1 MPKSPT
7 SSNAL
12 LQVYEDELIVGD
24 LQRRVLNFATTTVA
38 ALSGT
43 LSLLFLYHAL
53 GYLEFPAFEMVGTG
67 TQVNAAIGLALFALT
82 SVAVRVLNSKSAS
95 LHLSRLMTVLLALVV
110 VNFVPATGVQ
120 YVMPQAIWLPVLF
133 GAATV
138 SGTWAG
144 ITAVGT
150 LLALAI
156 RYSDAPVFHN
166 PASVFVTIAIF
177 VLILSLR
184 WLYDA
189 GLRAVARSHQRVLT
203 TLRVD
208 TLTGLPNRT
217 RLMELL
223 SEQQSGGDGFS
234 GIAVARFDID
244 GFGAIC
250 DSIGATAGDELLVQ
264 VAEQLRTA
272 FSTSLRCARVGA
284 DDFAVILPAPKGPQE
299 AELRAD
305 EILRKLGEARTLGD
319 LTLRLTF
326 KAGVAVGGASAG
338 ETPEGILHRA
348 DLALTEAK
356 RTGQRCIMS
365 LPATIAAPPS
375 RRRFDIAQLLFGAT
389 TRGEFHLVYQPIIEL
404 ETGRIAKAEALL
416 RWDHPQLGSVS
427 PGEFIAVAEEVGA
440 IHEIG
445 DWVAAEAAKQ
455 AVHLRAAGHPDF
467 QMSINRSP
475 VQFRAD
481 SDEEPVCLRT
491 FRALGLPPGSIVLEI
506 TEGVLLD
513 GRDANRDRLARLR
526 RAGIGLSLDDF
537 GTGYAS
543 LAQLHAFE
551 IDIVKID
558 RRFVSGLAEGNREQ
572 ALCAGIISLA
582 HSLGMKVTAEGVET
596 IEQRDLLVGL
606 GCDYGQGWLFGRPLP
621 AEAFEAALNSQQ
633 QIG

>member
-7 SSNAL
+7 SSNAI
-12 LQVYEDELIVGD
+12 LQVYEDGLIVGD
-24 LQRRVLNFATTTVA
+24 LQRRVLNFATTIVA
-38 ALSGT
+38 VLSGI

-67 TQVNAAIGLALFALT
+67 TQVNAAIGLALFSLT

-95 LHLSRLMTVLLALVV
+95 LHLSRLMTVLLAVVV
-110 VNFVPATGVQ
+110 VNFVPAAGVQ

-138 SGTWAG
+138 SGTWAA

-250 DSIGATAGDELLVQ
+250 DSIGASAGDELLVQ
-264 VAEQLRTA
+264 VAEQLRSA

-326 KAGVAVGGASAG
+326 KAGVAVGGASSG

-365 LPATIAAPPS
+365 LPATIAALPS
-375 RRRFDIAQLLFGAT
+375 RRRFDIAQQLFGAT
-389 TRGEFHLVYQPIIEL
+389 TRGELHLVYQPIIEL

-427 PGEFIAVAEEVGA
+427 PGEFIAIAEEVGA

-445 DWVAAEAAKQ
+445 DWVAADAAKQ

-481 SDEEPVCLRT
+481 GDEEPVCLRT

-621 AEAFEAALNSQQ
+621 AQAFEAALNSQQ
-633 QIG
+633 QG

>member
-1 MPKSPT
+1 MSDSSSP
-7 SSNAL
+7 SHAL
-12 LQVYEDELIVGD
+12 LQVHEDELIVGD

-38 ALSGT
+38 VLSGT
-43 LSLLFLYHAL
+43 LSLLFLYHGL
-53 GYLEFPAFEMVGTG
+53 GYLVFPAFEVVGTG
-67 TQVNAAIGLALFALT
+67 AQVNAAIGLALFALT
-82 SVAVRVLNSKSAS
+82 SVVVRVLNSKSAS
-95 LHLSRLMTVLLALVV
+95 LHLSRLLTVLLAVVV
-110 VNFVPATGVQ
+110 VNFVPAAGVQ
-120 YVMPQAIWLPVLF
+120 FVMPQAIWLPVLF

-138 SGTWAG
+138 SGTWAA
-144 ITAVGT
+144 ITAFGT
-150 LLALAI
+150 LLALVM
-156 RYSDAPVFHN
+156 RYPDAPVFHS
-166 PASVFVTIAIF
+166 PASIFVTIAIV

-223 SEQQSGGDGFS
+223 GEQRTGGDGFS

-250 DSIGATAGDELLVQ
+250 DSIGAAAGDELLIQ
-264 VAEQLRTA
+264 VAQQLRSV

-284 DDFAVILPAPKGPQE
+284 DDFAVILPAPRGPQE
-299 AELRAD
+299 AELRVD
-305 EILRKLGEARTLGD
+305 EILRKLGEPRDIRGQMIR
-319 LTLRLTF
+319 LTL
-326 KAGVAVGGASAG
+326 KAGVAVGSSAAA
-338 ETPEGILHRA
+338 ESPEGILHRA

-356 RTGQRCIMS
+356 RTGQRCIIS
-365 LPATIAAPPS
+365 LPTTIAATPS
-375 RRRFDIAQLLFGAT
+375 RRRFDIAQQLFGAAN
-389 TRGEFHLVYQPIIEL
+389 RGELHLVYQPIIEL
-404 ETGRIAKAEALL
+404 ATGRVAKAEALL
-416 RWDHPQLGSVS
+416 RWDHPELGSVG
-427 PGEFIAVAEEVGA
+427 PGEFIGIAEEVGA

-445 DWVAAEAAKQ
+445 DWVATEAAKQ
-455 AVHLRAAGHPDF
+455 AVHLRSAGHPDF

-481 SDEEPVCLRT
+481 SDDEPACLRT

-513 GRDANRDRLARLR
+513 GREANRERLARLR
-526 RAGIGLSLDDF
+526 AAGIGLSLDDF

-558 RRFVSGLAEGNREQ
+558 RRFVAGIAEGNREQ

-606 GCDYGQGWLFGRPLP
+606 GCDYAQGWLFGRP
-621 AEAFEAALNSQQ
+621 ADAAAFETRLN
-633 QIG
+633 GLA

>member
-38 ALSGT
+38 ALSGV

-53 GYLEFPAFEMVGTG
+53 GYLEFPSFEMVGTG

-95 LHLSRLMTVLLALVV
+95 LHLSRLMTVLLAVIV
-110 VNFVPATGVQ
+110 VNFVPPTGVQ

-138 SGTWAG
+138 SGTWAA

-166 PASVFVTIAIF
+166 PASVFVTIAIL

-250 DSIGATAGDELLVQ
+250 DSIGASAGDELLVQ
-264 VAEQLRTA
+264 VAEQLRSA
-272 FSTSLRCARVGA
+272 FSTSLRGARVGA

-319 LTLRLTF
+319 LTLRLTD
-326 KAGVAVGGASAG
+326 AQG
-338 ETPEGILHRA
+338 
-348 DLALTEAK
+348 D
-356 RTGQRCIMS
+356 RT
-365 LPATIAAPPS
+365 
-375 RRRFDIAQLLFGAT
+375 
-389 TRGEFHLVYQPIIEL
+389 
-404 ETGRIAKAEALL
+404 
-416 RWDHPQLGSVS
+416 
-427 PGEFIAVAEEVGA
+427 
-440 IHEIG
+440 
-445 DWVAAEAAKQ
+445 
-455 AVHLRAAGHPDF
+455 
-467 QMSINRSP
+467 
-475 VQFRAD
+475 
-481 SDEEPVCLRT
+481 
-491 FRALGLPPGSIVLEI
+491 
-506 TEGVLLD
+506 
-513 GRDANRDRLARLR
+513 
-526 RAGIGLSLDDF
+526 
-537 GTGYAS
+537 
-543 LAQLHAFE
+543 
-551 IDIVKID
+551 
-558 RRFVSGLAEGNREQ
+558 
-572 ALCAGIISLA
+572 
-582 HSLGMKVTAEGVET
+582 
-596 IEQRDLLVGL
+596 
-606 GCDYGQGWLFGRPLP
+606 
-621 AEAFEAALNSQQ
+621 
-633 QIG
+633 

>member
-38 ALSGT
+38 VLSGT

-53 GYLEFPAFEMVGTG
+53 GYLEFPSFEMVGTG

-95 LHLSRLMTVLLALVV
+95 LHLSRLMTVLLAVVV
-110 VNFVPATGVQ
+110 VNFIPATGVQ

-138 SGTWAG
+138 SGTWAA

-166 PASVFVTIAIF
+166 PASVFVTIAIL

-326 KAGVAVGGASAG
+326 KAGVAVGGASSG

-375 RRRFDIAQLLFGAT
+375 RRRFDIAQQLFGAT
-389 TRGEFHLVYQPIIEL
+389 TRGELHLVYQPIIEL

-427 PGEFIAVAEEVGA
+427 PGEFIAIAEEVGA

-481 SDEEPVCLRT
+481 GDEEPVCLRT

-526 RAGIGLSLDDF
+526 AAGVGLSLDDF

-606 GCDYGQGWLFGRPLP
+606 GCDYGQGWLFGRPVD
-621 AEAFEAALNSQQ
+621 AAAFEARLN
-633 QIG
+633 GAG

>member
-1 MPKSPT
+1 MPDSP
-7 SSNAL
+7 SHAL
-12 LQVYEDELIVGD
+12 LQVHEDEIIVID
-24 LQRRVLNFATTTVA
+24 LQRRVLNFATTVVA
-38 ALSGT
+38 TLSGL

-53 GYLEFPAFEMVGTG
+53 GYIVFPAFEIVGTG

-82 SVAVRVLNSKSAS
+82 SVVVRVLNSKSAS

-110 VNFVPATGVQ
+110 VNFIPAAGMQ

-133 GAATV
+133 AAATV
-138 SGTWAG
+138 SGSWAA

-150 LLALAI
+150 LTALAI
-156 RYSDAPVFHN
+156 RYSEAPVFHS
-166 PASVFVTIAIF
+166 PASIFVTIAIV

-203 TLRVD
+203 NLRVD

-223 SEQQSGGDGFS
+223 GEQQTGGDGFS

-250 DSIGATAGDELLVQ
+250 DSIGAAAGDELLIQ
-264 VAEQLRTA
+264 VAQQLRTGL
-272 FSTSLRCARVGA
+272 STSLRCARVGA

-299 AELRAD
+299 AELRVD
-305 EILRKLGEARTLGD
+305 EILRKLGEPRDIRGQIIR
-319 LTLRLTF
+319 LTL
-326 KAGVAVGGASAG
+326 KAGVAVGSSSG
-338 ETPEGILHRA
+338 ESPEGILHRA

-356 RTGQRCIMS
+356 RTGQRCIIS
-365 LPATIAAPPS
+365 LPTTVAAALS
-375 RRRFDIAQLLFGAT
+375 RRRFDIAQQLFGAT
-389 TRGEFHLVYQPIIEL
+389 TRGEMHLVFQPIIEL
-404 ETGRIAKAEALL
+404 ESGRIAKAEALL
-416 RWDHPQLGSVS
+416 RWDHPELGSIS
-427 PGEFIAVAEEVGA
+427 PGEFIGIAEEVGA

-445 DWVAAEAAKQ
+445 DWVATEAAKQ

-481 SDEEPVCLRT
+481 SDDEPACLRT
-491 FRALGLPPGSIVLEI
+491 FRAMGLPPGSIVLEI

-513 GRDANRDRLARLR
+513 GREANRERLARLR
-526 RAGIGLSLDDF
+526 AAGIGLSLDDF

-596 IEQRDLLVGL
+596 AEQRDLLVGL
-606 GCDYGQGWLFGRPLP
+606 GCDYAQGWLFGRPVD
-621 AEAFEAALNSQQ
+621 AAAFEARLN
-633 QIG
+633 GLA